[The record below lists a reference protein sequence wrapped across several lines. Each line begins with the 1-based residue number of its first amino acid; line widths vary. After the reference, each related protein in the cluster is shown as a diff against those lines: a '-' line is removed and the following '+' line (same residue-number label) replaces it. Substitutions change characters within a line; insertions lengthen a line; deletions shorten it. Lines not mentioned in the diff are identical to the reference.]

1 MKRGLVLLAALC
13 ASVPLFPAA
22 ATAAPDATDRTLV
35 VFVRNYSRMPAAI
48 ERRALDGVARL
59 FKRLGIAVVY
69 TNETAIEPVPR
80 VHLLIL
86 DQELPELRNSTVSI
100 LGAAPRD
107 GDEIG
112 RLAYV
117 FRQPIEALAA
127 IYFVDP
133 ALVAAH
139 TIAHEIGHMLLPRG
153 HADDG
158 LMFARW
164 GAREVR
170 AAAGG
175 RLTFS
180 RSEAALIRAAL
191 ASESERHLVSR

>member
-1 MKRGLVLLAALC
+1 MKRRLVLLAALC
-13 ASVPLFPAA
+13 AGVLPVPAA
-22 ATAAPDATDRTLV
+22 AAAAPDATDRTLV
-35 VFVRNYSRMPAAI
+35 VFVRNYSRMTAAT

-69 TNETAIEPVPR
+69 TNETGGEPAPR
-80 VHLLIL
+80 AHLLII
-86 DQELPELRNSTVSI
+86 DQELPELRTSVSI
-100 LGAAPRD
+100 LGAAPRTA
-107 GDEIG
+107 DEIG
-112 RLAYV
+112 RVAYV
-117 FRQPIEALAA
+117 FRQPIESLARM
-127 IYFVDP
+127 YDVDP

-139 TIAHEIGHMLLPRG
+139 TIAHEIGHMLLPNG
-153 HADDG
+153 HADAG

-180 RSEAALIRAAL
+180 QSEAALIRAAL
-191 ASESERHLVSR
+191 APESERHLASR